1 MNGVPT
7 VAKRVQV
14 VLEDDIDGSPAAE
27 TLSFGLDGVTYEID
41 LSAANAA
48 ALRDQLAK
56 WIGAAQRTGGRRAT
70 GRRAAAPSRRTDV
83 SAVRAWAR
91 ANGHQINERGRV
103 PAAVQAAYDKAHA

>member
-1 MNGVPT
+1 M
-7 VAKRVQV
+7 AKRVQV
-14 VLEDDIDGSPAAE
+14 VLEGDIDGSPAAE